1 MECPKC
7 GHQQENTLECEACG
21 VCFEKLRPRQSTA
34 GANVGAG
41 SRPQPQDPGLG
52 FGAIA
57 TAAACTGLIVFAI
70 MRMRAPAQ
78 PDSSVAG
85 GPVRAAT
92 TALSASRAPSATAE
106 PMQQLPG
113 ARSQRNAIEAA
124 RSATVFVRTEW
135 GMGSGFIIDADCHAI
150 TNRHVVETD
159 GARVAERYVQD
170 PETKVRI
177 ENAQRQLSAEIT
189 REQQQRRAID
199 GQLGMNTERLQL
211 EQNILAMQHQLV
223 DLTGQV
229 SDAISSKVEAAGRS
243 GFTVTMIDGTEFNG
257 LHAEFASTLDLALI
271 KLPIDH
277 CPYVTS
283 GDSRKLSVGQR
294 LYTIG
299 SPSGL
304 AYTVTSGIF
313 SGERH
318 DGALRLLQTDAP
330 INPGNSGGPLITED
344 GQVIGIN
351 TMVLR
356 GTQGIGFAIPIE
368 AVYEEAAFRLTR

>member
-7 GHQQENTLECEACG
+7 GHRQENTLECDACG
-21 VCFEKLRPRQSTA
+21 VCFEKFRQRQTAAGVDASARSRLRS
-34 GANVGAG
+34 
-41 SRPQPQDPGLG
+41 QDPGLG
-52 FGAIA
+52 IGAVA

-70 MRMRAPAQ
+70 MRMRAPAHL
-78 PDSSVAG
+78 DSPVPSVS
-85 GPVRAAT
+85 VTAAT
-92 TALSASRAPSATAE
+92 IPIGVPPSPSAPAV
-106 PMQQLPG
+106 PLAQPAG
-113 ARSQRNAIEAA
+113 AIAPRNAIEAA
-124 RSATVFVRTEW
+124 RNATVFVRTGW

-159 GARVAERYVQD
+159 GTRVADKYAQD

-177 ENAQRQLSAEIT
+177 ANAQQQLSAEII
-189 REQQQRRAID
+189 REQQLRRAI
-199 GQLGMNTERLQL
+199 GSQLGMNTERLQL
-211 EQNILAMQHQLV
+211 EQNIQTMQRQLV
-223 DLTGQV
+223 DLPGQI
-229 SDAISSKVEAAGRS
+229 SQAISSKVEASGRS
-243 GFTVTMIDGTEFNG
+243 GFTVTMIDGTEFDG
-257 LHAEFASTLDLALI
+257 LHAEFANALDLALI
-271 KLPIDH
+271 KLPIEH
-277 CPYVTS
+277 CPHVTG
-283 GDSRKLSVGQR
+283 GDSRKLFVGQR

-304 AYTVTSGIF
+304 SYTVTSGIF
-313 SGERH
+313 SGERR

-368 AVYEEAAFRLTR
+368 AVYEESSFQLSR

>member
-7 GHQQENTLECEACG
+7 GHTQQNTLECEACG
-21 VCFEKLRPRQSTA
+21 VVFDKLRQRQTAPTVDASAASPPR
-34 GANVGAG
+34 
-41 SRPQPQDPGLG
+41 PQDPGLG

-57 TAAACTGLIVFAI
+57 TAAVCTGLIVFAI
-70 MRMRAPAQ
+70 MRMHSPSRPNSPAP
-78 PDSSVAG
+78 S
-85 GPVRAAT
+85 GPVTAAT
-92 TALSASRAPSATAE
+92 TLLAVPSAGSSGDVPLA
-106 PMQQLPG
+106 QING
-113 ARSQRNAIEAA
+113 ANAPRNAIEAA
-124 RSATVFVRTEW
+124 RSATVFVRTAW

-159 GARVAERYVQD
+159 GTRVADRFVQD
-170 PETKVRI
+170 PDTKARLETAK
-177 ENAQRQLSAEIT
+177 QQLTAEIA
-189 REQQQRRAID
+189 REQQLRRAISD
-199 GQLGMNTERLQL
+199 QLGMNTERLQL
-211 EQNILAMQHQLV
+211 EQNIQTMQGQLV

-229 SDAISSKVEAAGRS
+229 SQAISNKVEAAGRS
-243 GFTVTMIDGTEFNG
+243 GFTVTLIDGTEFSG
-257 LHAEFASTLDLALI
+257 LHAELSDAQDLALI

-277 CPYVTS
+277 CPYVTA

-313 SGERH
+313 SGERR
-318 DGALRLLQTDAP
+318 DGTRRLLQTDAP

-356 GTQGIGFAIPIE
+356 GAQGIGFAIPIE
-368 AVYEEAAFRLTR
+368 AVYEESSFRLSR